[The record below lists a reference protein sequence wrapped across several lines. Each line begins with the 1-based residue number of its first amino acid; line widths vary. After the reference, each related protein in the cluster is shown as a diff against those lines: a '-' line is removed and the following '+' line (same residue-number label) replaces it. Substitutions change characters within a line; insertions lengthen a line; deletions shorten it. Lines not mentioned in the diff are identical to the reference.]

1 MRTTPAPGQRT
12 DTETTAR
19 PSLTHATAVRGTF
32 PSPKGKVG
40 HMSGWLRL
48 DRFVLEEDELRAAG
62 VFTGELI
69 DADGTL
75 IGVGSCRRTVPAEI
89 ARSAGGI
96 VATIGPVDVDLLGL
110 VVTVSPFSVEARVPA
125 RAQEPAR
132 SHGQR
137 ATVSPLRR
145 RQETQATQATR
156 RAGR

>member
-1 MRTTPAPGQRT
+1 MRTTPAPEQRT
-12 DTETTAR
+12 DAETTAR

-32 PSPKGKVG
+32 RSPKGKVG
-40 HMSGWLRL
+40 AMSGWLRL
-48 DRFVLEEDELRAAG
+48 DRFVLDDDELKAAG

-75 IGVGSCRRTVPAEI
+75 IGVGSCRKTVPAEI
-89 ARSAGGI
+89 SRSAGGI

-110 VVTVSPFSVEARVPA
+110 VVTISPFSVEARVPA

-132 SHGQR
+132 FHGQG

-145 RQETQATQATR
+145 RRATR
-156 RAGR
+156 TGRAAR

>member
-125 RAQEPAR
+125 RAQELEGEYR
-132 SHGQR
+132 
-137 ATVSPLRR
+137 
-145 RQETQATQATR
+145 
-156 RAGR
+156 

>member
-145 RQETQATQATR
+145 RQATQATR

>member
-1 MRTTPAPGQRT
+1 MRTTPAPEQRT
-12 DTETTAR
+12 DAETTAR

-32 PSPKGKVG
+32 RSPKGKVG
-40 HMSGWLRL
+40 AMSGWLRL
-48 DRFVLEEDELRAAG
+48 DRFVLDDDELKAAG

-75 IGVGSCRRTVPAEI
+75 IGVGSCRKTVPAEI
-89 ARSAGGI
+89 SRSAGGI

-110 VVTVSPFSVEARVPA
+110 VVTISPFSVEARVPA

-132 SHGQR
+132 SHGQG

-145 RQETQATQATR
+145 RRATR
-156 RAGR
+156 TGWAAR